1 MTKFF
6 KSKQKN
12 IIIHKDRFCKKFKR
26 SKNKIKYIDSILEE
40 ALNTPYRSKS
50 FVYELWKI
58 IINDLYSFLD
68 FDFLIYFDKKLSAE
82 RFIGIGTIFP
92 IIYHLEH
99 YHTITNKKKNL
110 DVEKYLNYKKLVD

>member
-40 ALNTPYRSKS
+40 ALKYAPYHIA
-50 FVYELWKI
+50 FTYELWKI

-99 YHTITNKKKNL
+99 YHIITNKKKNL
-110 DVEKYLNYKKLVD
+110 DVEKYLNYKKLVE